1 MLQDLLNF
9 YLMAVD
15 IREIQGCREMEGT
28 MHNHEFSS
36 CALDVRVCFIDQ
48 AWGKD
53 SWILLMIKRDLFSW
67 DQSGQFRA
75 ARPTREGNQ
84 SEQGSCFILMASAQS
99 RITIPHTIIDR

>member
-1 MLQDLLNF
+1 
-9 YLMAVD
+9 MAVD

-99 RITIPHTIIDR
+99 RIAIPHTIIDT

>member
-1 MLQDLLNF
+1 MRLKEAGKGRVPCIIVNLAAARWMSGSVLLIN
-9 YLMAVD
+9 
-15 IREIQGCREMEGT
+15 
-28 MHNHEFSS
+28 
-36 CALDVRVCFIDQ
+36 DQ

-53 SWILLMIKRDLFSW
+53 SWILLMTKRDLFSW

>member
-1 MLQDLLNF
+1 
-9 YLMAVD
+9 
-15 IREIQGCREMEGT
+15 
-28 MHNHEFSS
+28 
-36 CALDVRVCFIDQ
+36 
-48 AWGKD
+48 
-53 SWILLMIKRDLFSW
+53 MIKRDLFSW